1 MSDGARLFCCTFYT
15 NQAEENCIC
24 KIRLIVAFLYHTL
37 YNNDKGGDV
46 DEKTVCRMDAGC
58 CCLPVS
64 ALAGCGGT
72 AQAPDAG
79 PSEPAVLEADDGAY
93 CAAISAYYSDTHFT
107 EWTVKLGR
115 VDGQPMEESFTPQG
129 AVVEPDPLGG
139 SFGEVACSPGDS
151 WYEEGSFFINYRIF
165 TRPVHQEIS
174 IRYTRLDGQDTDLL
188 LTFSPESAPY
198 KEAGEMEFPD
208 GLNIVSAL
216 VSERSGMVIMTLP
229 EGQVSRLN
237 AACSIVGGD
246 GEILWEGRDSL
257 TDTASDQPGRVQYA
271 YHFFFDEDDPL
282 PLDEAASIILNG
294 NEIPLS
300 EYSE

>member
-1 MSDGARLFCCTFYT
+1 MKKRFVRWMLAAAACLF
-15 NQAEENCIC
+15 
-24 KIRLIVAFLYHTL
+24 LL
-37 YNNDKGGDV
+37 
-46 DEKTVCRMDAGC
+46 
-58 CCLPVS
+58 
-64 ALAGCGGT
+64 LAGCGGT

-79 PSEPAVLEADDGAY
+79 PSEPAVLEADGGAY

-107 EWTVKLGR
+107 EWTVKLSR
-115 VDGQPMEESFTPQG
+115 IDGQPMEESFTPQG
-129 AVVEPDPLGG
+129 AVVEPDSLGG

-237 AACSIVGGD
+237 AACAIVDED

-282 PLDEAASIILNG
+282 PLDEAASIVLNG